1 MRQNV
6 VIDIP
11 MSFDFNLPSCG
22 DDIVIILPNNVNASL
37 ANDVQ
42 TSYDTSAL
50 SHRCMEH
57 QTLRFS
63 LVQRKSQRLLQS
75 LMFSVQILFPFTSK
89 ANAYLCIHQVLS
101 EVENRIM
108 LICDIH
114 AFISASRVSEHAC
127 ADGF

>member
-11 MSFDFNLPSCG
+11 MSFDFISPSCG
-22 DDIVIILPNNVNASL
+22 DDIVIILPNNVSASL

-42 TSYDTSAL
+42 TSYDTRAL

-57 QTLRFS
+57 
-63 LVQRKSQRLLQS
+63 QRKSQRLLQS
-75 LMFSVQILFPFTSK
+75 LMFSVQILFSFTSK
-89 ANAYLCIHQVLS
+89 ADAYLCIHRVLS